1 MTPKEY
7 QAMNDIDLFG
17 VYRGLQAT
25 ICIPGTRKIDWER
38 DRVRAAKRLQLL
50 PEVNRRGRS
59 LLKANGWPEQDN
71 AQYVNIHTGTIE
83 SLFQILNPS
92 GKVFIILEHWL
103 PLEQV
108 HDPNAYKPIN
118 TQLSLL

>member
-38 DRVRAAKRLQLL
+38 DRLRAAKRLQLL
-50 PEVNRRGRS
+50 PEVNRRGDPKKLPRTC
-59 LLKANGWPEQDN
+59 AYYDPE
-71 AQYVNIHTGTIE
+71 
-83 SLFQILNPS
+83 
-92 GKVFIILEHWL
+92 
-103 PLEQV
+103 
-108 HDPNAYKPIN
+108 
-118 TQLSLL
+118 